1 MDEASQNNCN
11 SGEGTTV
18 SGRVS
23 TNPSSSNET
32 PENPQESESDNIS
45 SDALAIALSSMLT
58 AVIKDFDSKAQDTLQ
73 SQDQLAS
80 AIDRLTGELDQL
92 LEDAPLPFIM
102 QYAAKILG
110 VRKRVSSLNSLLK
123 SIQQR
128 VDIIDRLLKDSRRK
142 LLTVDELNIGFVFKV
157 LVQTEESLLC
167 QQIFSNGFLVK
178 CLADEQKQSPVTLN
192 LNDEEPHLSTL
203 AKGIDPSL
211 AVPEFL
217 PATGRFCFLFSSFLN
232 LF

>member
-18 SGRVS
+18 PVRVS

-32 PENPQESESDNIS
+32 PENPQESESDNKS

-102 QYAAKILG
+102 QYAAKISG

-128 VDIIDRLLKDSRRK
+128 VDIIDRLLYW
-142 LLTVDELNIGFVFKV
+142 
-157 LVQTEESLLC
+157 
-167 QQIFSNGFLVK
+167 
-178 CLADEQKQSPVTLN
+178 
-192 LNDEEPHLSTL
+192 
-203 AKGIDPSL
+203 
-211 AVPEFL
+211 
-217 PATGRFCFLFSSFLN
+217 
-232 LF
+232 